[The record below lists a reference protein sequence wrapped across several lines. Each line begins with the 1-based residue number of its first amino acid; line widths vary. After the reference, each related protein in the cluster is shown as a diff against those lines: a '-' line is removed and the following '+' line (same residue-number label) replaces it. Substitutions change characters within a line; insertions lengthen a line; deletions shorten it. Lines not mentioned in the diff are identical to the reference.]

1 MAHPH
6 HDFKDFQSF
15 CKARAVALH
24 KHVSALPADQFKEN
38 PWELVRAI
46 EDFANTEKLPMIFRE
61 TKMNLARAALT
72 DMNPKPKVMVEF
84 GSFVGNST
92 IAWGAMLKE
101 FYPDNNSGIRI
112 YSFELD
118 PELADIARDV
128 VKLAGMSDIVTVVDG
143 PGAESLK
150 TLVKNGDLKT
160 ESVDA
165 VFFDHWEDIYLPNL
179 KLCEELGIFHK
190 GSVVLADNT
199 DIPGAP
205 KYLEY
210 VRGNME
216 ELAGTVR
223 YQSKTHLVPNP
234 RNSNGPRALEV
245 TIVV

>member
-1 MAHPH
+1 MAYTHYN
-6 HDFKDFQSF
+6 FKDFQSF
-15 CKARAVALH
+15 CKNRAFALQ

-72 DMNPKPKVMVEF
+72 DMSPKPKVMIEF

-92 IAWGAMLKE
+92 VAWGAMMKE
-101 FYPDNNSGIRI
+101 FYPDHNSGIRI

-118 PELADIARDV
+118 PELAEIARDV

-150 TLVKNGDLKT
+150 NLVNNGDLKT

-165 VFFDHWEDIYLPNL
+165 VFFDHWEDIYLTDL
-179 KLCEELGIFHK
+179 KLCEELGVLHK

-210 VRGNME
+210 VRGNMD

-223 YQSKTHLVPNP
+223 YQSKTHIVPNSS
-234 RNSNGPRALEV
+234 NSNGPRALEV

>member
-1 MAHPH
+1 MAHPYH
-6 HDFKDFQSF
+6 NIKDFQSF

-24 KHVSALPADQFKEN
+24 KYVSALPEGKFEEN
-38 PWELVRAI
+38 PWELVRLI

-61 TKMNLARAALT
+61 TKMNLARVALA
-72 DMNPKPKVMVEF
+72 DMSPKPKLMVEF

-92 IAWGAMLKE
+92 IAWGAMLRD
-101 FYPDNNSGIRI
+101 FYPGDNSGIRV

-118 PELADIARDV
+118 PELAEIARDV

-165 VFFDHWEDIYLPNL
+165 VFFDHWEDIYLPDL
-179 KLCEELGIFHK
+179 KLCEELGVLHK

-216 ELAGTVR
+216 ELAGTIR
-223 YQSKTHLVPNP
+223 YQSKTHLVP
-234 RNSNGPRALEV
+234 SSSTSHGPRALEV

>member
-1 MAHPH
+1 M
-6 HDFKDFQSF
+6 
-15 CKARAVALH
+15 
-24 KHVSALPADQFKEN
+24 
-38 PWELVRAI
+38 RAI

-234 RNSNGPRALEV
+234 RNSNGPVSNIKGCQLSSPADRMYSELLRLPSLFDCQFEIISIRFQAQGVPLV
-245 TIVV
+245 ST